1 MKNNKKINNIKLEE
15 KDNLSPHTKKHI
27 NSEPEFKELENGNY
41 IDINENNKN
50 EKGENDKIE
59 IPPEMIKEYSI
70 LRSLLLLIHEK
81 KLKLIQTKN
90 LLELKYNK
98 YKKCYTFWNIF
109 TISLSSLLTLI
120 ESSKLVFLDDV
131 ENNDDTINNFF
142 KLSPILLG
150 TSITCSAS
158 IIKFKKYQEQM
169 EELYIVIDKCIGM
182 ISKLKSKKDEILLL
196 KTKENQLSMYNKCK
210 TDNYKEKL
218 KLYKQSIDTIHETFK
233 SDILKEFSVVYHET
247 EKYINYNDYNKYLSI
262 INNIEYKKHIL
273 REDKNKFYENYK
285 HKIEDGRIEDIKH
298 FVINEKPKLK
308 NCCGFQY

>member
-50 EKGENDKIE
+50 ENDKIE

-131 ENNDDTINNFF
+131 EDYDDTINNFF

-210 TDNYKEKL
+210 TDNFKEKL
-218 KLYKQSIDTIHETFK
+218 KLYKQNIDTIHETFK

-273 REDKNKFYENYK
+273 REEKNKFYENYK